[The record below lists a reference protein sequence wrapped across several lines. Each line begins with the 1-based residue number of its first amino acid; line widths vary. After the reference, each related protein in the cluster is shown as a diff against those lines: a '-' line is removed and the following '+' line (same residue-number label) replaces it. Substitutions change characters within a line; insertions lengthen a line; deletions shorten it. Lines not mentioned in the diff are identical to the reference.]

1 VRYGLRADERALFE
15 ADPRQTGSFQHEILS
30 RFHAQL
36 RDIDKKRWRDITP
49 KNARER
55 IAAIGAEL
63 ARTFGEGLFEADERS
78 RFMAR
83 ALIEQL
89 QNLMATL
96 VDWMRQYEFDPA
108 EVELSF
114 GLNPTDLPAWRLPL
128 GEGKYLVL
136 RGKIDRVDLW
146 RAPGADEALAVIVDY
161 KSSGAKLDPIF
172 MHHGMQLQLLS
183 YLNALL
189 HLPDP
194 KKTFGVS
201 RISPAGVFYVP
212 LRARPDS
219 GHTRQE
225 VLDRTAAAALGA
237 YQHTGRFDGE
247 AIARLDNRGLSK
259 GDQFKFAIKKD
270 GEFSKVGNEAMT
282 PKAFQELLEK
292 IANDLRSHG
301 ERIFS
306 GDVAAKPYRKGTERA
321 CDWCQCQPVCRF
333 DSWIHP
339 FNVLRKPAGEAGEAD
354 GKEKEGGE

>member
-1 VRYGLRADERALFE
+1 
-15 ADPRQTGSFQHEILS
+15 
-30 RFHAQL
+30 
-36 RDIDKKRWRDITP
+36 
-49 KNARER
+49 
-55 IAAIGAEL
+55 
-63 ARTFGEGLFEADERS
+63 
-78 RFMAR
+78 
-83 ALIEQL
+83 
-89 QNLMATL
+89 
-96 VDWMRQYEFDPA
+96 
-108 EVELSF
+108 
-114 GLNPTDLPAWRLPL
+114 
-128 GEGKYLVL
+128 
-136 RGKIDRVDLW
+136 VDLW

-219 GHTRQE
+219 GNTRQE

-247 AIARLDNRGLSK
+247 AIPQLDNRGLTK
-259 GDQFKFAIKKD
+259 GDQFKYSKNKN

-282 PKAFQELLEK
+282 TKAFKELLEK

-321 CDWCQCQPVCRF
+321 CDWCQCQSVCRF
-333 DSWIHP
+333 DPWIHP
-339 FNVLRKPAGEAGEAD
+339 FNVLRKPPSEESEAGA
-354 GKEKEGGE
+354 KEKEEGE